1 MAAADDAHLLERL
14 LKGEQRAYKE
24 LVTTYQS
31 AMRAV
36 AYAIVGQRHADEV
49 VQDAWLSV
57 VRNLAKFEGRSS
69 LKTWLLTIT
78 ANAAK
83 GRYKQNR
90 REVLLD
96 DLPSPHGT
104 IGDERFVPDDGH
116 WAVAP
121 YAWHQDTPEAL
132 LTEDELRKC
141 LEHTLLSLSELQ
153 SSVLVL
159 RERQGL
165 ELEEICNLL
174 TLSLSNVR
182 VLLHRARL
190 KVFATVEEAPVIL
203 DTYANTSSAGSV
215 IAFHTYQDD
224 LPKGA
229 VAVLSSFGAGYS
241 IGSVI
246 LRKR

>member
-1 MAAADDAHLLERL
+1 MATADDGDLLKRL
-14 LKGEQRAYKE
+14 LSGEQQAFRE
-24 LVTTYQS
+24 LVIAYQS

-36 AYAIVGQRHADEV
+36 AYAIVGSRHADEV

-57 VRNLAKFEGRSS
+57 VRNLAGFEGRSS

-83 GRYKQNR
+83 NRYKQNR

-104 IGDERFVPDDGH
+104 IGDDRFSSDGH
-116 WAVAP
+116 WLLAP
-121 YAWHQDTPEAL
+121 LAWHQDSPEAL
-132 LTEDELRKC
+132 LTEDELREC
-141 LEHTLLSLSELQ
+141 LERTLISLPQLQ

-174 TLSLSNVR
+174 ELSLSNVR
-182 VLLHRARL
+182 VLMHRARL
-190 KVFATVEEAPVIL
+190 KVFATVEHFEE
-203 DTYANTSSAGSV
+203 TGEC
-215 IAFHTYQDD
+215 
-224 LPKGA
+224 
-229 VAVLSSFGAGYS
+229 
-241 IGSVI
+241 
-246 LRKR
+246 

>member
-1 MAAADDAHLLERL
+1 MARELAPAGLRSGPKILRL
-14 LKGEQRAYKE
+14 LRNRAGASSLATKSIAVFQILGCLMTVTDDTLLLQRLLAGEQQAYKE
-24 LVTTYQS
+24 LVSAYQS
-31 AMRAV
+31 PMRAV
-36 AYAIVGQRHADEV
+36 AYAIVGSRHVDEV

-57 VRNLAKFEGRSS
+57 VRNLSGFQGRSS

-104 IGDERFVPDDGH
+104 LGDDRFAADGH
-116 WAVAP
+116 WLLAP
-121 YAWHQDTPEAL
+121 FAWHQDTPEAL
-132 LTEDELRKC
+132 LTMEELRDC

-153 SSVLVL
+153 GSVLNL

-174 TLSLSNVR
+174 DISLSNVR

-190 KVFATVEEAPVIL
+190 KVFATVEHFEE
-203 DTYANTSSAGSV
+203 TGEC
-215 IAFHTYQDD
+215 
-224 LPKGA
+224 
-229 VAVLSSFGAGYS
+229 
-241 IGSVI
+241 
-246 LRKR
+246 

>member
-1 MAAADDAHLLERL
+1 MATVDDADLLKRL
-14 LKGEQRAYKE
+14 LNGEQQAFRE
-24 LVTTYQS
+24 LVTTYQG

-36 AYAIVGQRHADEV
+36 AYAIVGNRHADEI

-57 VRNLAKFEGRSS
+57 VRNLSGFEGRSS

-83 GRYKQNR
+83 QRYKQNR

-104 IGDERFVPDDGH
+104 VDDERFSSDGH
-116 WAVAP
+116 WLLAP
-121 YAWHQDTPEAL
+121 YSWHQDSPDAL
-132 LTEDELRKC
+132 LSEDELREC
-141 LEHTLLSLSELQ
+141 LEQTLLSLPQLQ

-174 TLSLSNVR
+174 ELSLSNVR
-182 VLLHRARL
+182 VLVHRARL
-190 KVFATVEEAPVIL
+190 KVFATVEHFEE
-203 DTYANTSSAGSV
+203 TGEC
-215 IAFHTYQDD
+215 
-224 LPKGA
+224 
-229 VAVLSSFGAGYS
+229 
-241 IGSVI
+241 
-246 LRKR
+246 

>member
-1 MAAADDAHLLERL
+1 MMAADDAQLLERL
-14 LKGEQRAYKE
+14 LAGEQRAFKE
-24 LVTTYQS
+24 LVSTYQS

-36 AYAIVGQRHADEV
+36 AYAIVGSRHADEI

-57 VRNLAKFEGRSS
+57 VRNLSKFEGRSS

-96 DLPSPHGT
+96 DIPSPHGT
-104 IGDERFVPDDGH
+104 IDDDRFSSGDGH
-116 WAVAP
+116 WLVAP
-121 YAWHQDTPEAL
+121 FAWHQDTPEAL
-132 LTEDELRKC
+132 LLETELRTC
-141 LEHTLLSLSELQ
+141 LDYTLLSLSELQ
-153 SSVLVL
+153 RSVLLL

-174 TLSLSNVR
+174 DISLSNVR

-190 KVFATVEEAPVIL
+190 KVFATVEHFEE
-203 DTYANTSSAGSV
+203 TGEC
-215 IAFHTYQDD
+215 
-224 LPKGA
+224 
-229 VAVLSSFGAGYS
+229 
-241 IGSVI
+241 
-246 LRKR
+246 

>member
-1 MAAADDAHLLERL
+1 MSVDDETHLLERL
-14 LKGEQRAYKE
+14 LRSDQQAFSE
-24 LVTTYQS
+24 LVTTYQG

-36 AYAIVGQRHADEV
+36 AYAILGSRQADEA
-49 VQDAWLSV
+49 VQDAWLAV
-57 VRNLAKFEGRSS
+57 VRGLPGFQRRSS

-83 GRYKQNR
+83 TRYKQNR

-104 IGDERFVPDDGH
+104 VGDERFAGDGH
-116 WAVAP
+116 WLVAP
-121 YAWHQDTPEAL
+121 SAWHEDSPEAL
-132 LTEDELRKC
+132 LSQDELREC
-141 LEHTLLSLSELQ
+141 LEHTLLSLSQLQ

-174 TLSLSNVR
+174 GISLSNVR

-190 KVFATVEEAPVIL
+190 KVFATLEHFEE
-203 DTYANTSSAGSV
+203 TG
-215 IAFHTYQDD
+215 QC
-224 LPKGA
+224 
-229 VAVLSSFGAGYS
+229 
-241 IGSVI
+241 
-246 LRKR
+246 

>member
-1 MAAADDAHLLERL
+1 MSAADDTQLLERL
-14 LKGEQRAYKE
+14 LAGEQKAYKE
-24 LVTTYQS
+24 LVGTYQS

-57 VRNLAKFEGRSS
+57 VRNLVGFQGRSS

-78 ANAAK
+78 ANSAK
-83 GRYKQNR
+83 SRYKQNR

-96 DLPSPHGT
+96 DLPAPHGT
-104 IGDERFVPDDGH
+104 IGDERFSSSDGH
-116 WAVAP
+116 WLVAP
-121 YAWHQDTPEAL
+121 FAWHADTPEAL
-132 LTEDELRKC
+132 LTEAELREC

-153 SSVLVL
+153 GSVLTL

-174 TLSLSNVR
+174 DISLSNVR

-190 KVFATVEEAPVIL
+190 KIFATVEHFEE
-203 DTYANTSSAGSV
+203 TG
-215 IAFHTYQDD
+215 QC
-224 LPKGA
+224 
-229 VAVLSSFGAGYS
+229 
-241 IGSVI
+241 
-246 LRKR
+246 

>member
-1 MAAADDAHLLERL
+1 MATADDGDLLKRL
-14 LKGEQRAYKE
+14 LSGEQQAFRE
-24 LVTTYQS
+24 LVIAYQS

-36 AYAIVGQRHADEV
+36 AYAIVGSRHADEV

-57 VRNLAKFEGRSS
+57 VRNLAGFESRSS

-83 GRYKQNR
+83 NRYKQNR

-104 IGDERFVPDDGH
+104 IGDDRFSSDGH
-116 WAVAP
+116 WLLAP
-121 YAWHQDTPEAL
+121 LAWHQDSPEAL
-132 LTEDELRKC
+132 LSEDELREC
-141 LEHTLLSLSELQ
+141 LERTLISLPQLQ

-174 TLSLSNVR
+174 ELSLSNVR
-182 VLLHRARL
+182 VLIHRARL
-190 KVFATVEEAPVIL
+190 KVFATVEHFEE
-203 DTYANTSSAGSV
+203 TGEC
-215 IAFHTYQDD
+215 
-224 LPKGA
+224 
-229 VAVLSSFGAGYS
+229 
-241 IGSVI
+241 
-246 LRKR
+246 